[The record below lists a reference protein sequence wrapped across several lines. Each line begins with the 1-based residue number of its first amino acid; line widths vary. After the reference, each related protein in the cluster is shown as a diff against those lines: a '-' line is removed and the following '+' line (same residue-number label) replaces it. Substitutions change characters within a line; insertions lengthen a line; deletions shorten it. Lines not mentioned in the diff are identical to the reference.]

1 MNTNEKEPSKRLN
14 PLVSFGVFLIVFL
27 IRQIPVIEDYYTHR
41 PVLWYDPNV
50 AETGN
55 YLSTEENFY
64 VSDDNQTHM
73 GDRYLLSCKL
83 SHKPEETKNGYTYGF
98 VDDVCHD
105 ERQFMLISDEQL
117 PTGKYL
123 QLDGLVSGYYYV
135 KYKTNGGQSGR
146 YFTVLKVTA
155 IKKTGGK
162 RIDYA
167 APLERT
173 EEPNCSVSQDGIT
186 FSLDKIEYRGPIS
199 RVFITLK
206 TPVDRYLYQY
216 DLNFKS
222 EGQQLSG
229 TFSVGYYIPPYEIS
243 SYCSA
248 EDTVFLPTEAEPDS
262 VYHGIMVIKTPDPG
276 EAIYAN
282 YKYYAYTK
290 EEGLPHNISDK
301 VSLLQLMY
309 QPEIP
314 AGE

>member
-1 MNTNEKEPSKRLN
+1 MNTTEKEPSKYLK
-14 PLVSFGVFLIVFL
+14 PLVSIAVFLIIKL
-27 IRQIPVIEDYYTHR
+27 ITTGADNNKYKPE
-41 PVLWYDPNV
+41 LWYDPNV

-64 VSDDNQTHM
+64 VTDEDQTHM

-105 ERQFMLISDEQL
+105 NRQFMLISDELL
-117 PTGKYL
+117 PTGEYL

-135 KYKTNGGQSGR
+135 KYKTKGGKSGR
-146 YFTVLKVTA
+146 YYTVLKVTD
-155 IKKTGGK
+155 IKETFEK
-162 RIDYA
+162 RLDA
-167 APLERT
+167 ATPIERT

-222 EGQQLSG
+222 GGQQLSG

-248 EDTVFLPTEAEPDS
+248 EDTVFLPIKAEPDS

-282 YKYYAYTK
+282 YEYYPYTK

>member
-1 MNTNEKEPSKRLN
+1 MNTNEKEPSKYLK
-14 PLVSFGVFLIVFL
+14 PLVSIAVFLIIKL
-27 IRQIPVIEDYYTHR
+27 ITTGADNNKYKPE
-41 PVLWYDPNV
+41 LWYDPNV

-64 VSDDNQTHM
+64 VTDEDQTHM

-83 SHKPEETKNGYTYGF
+83 SHKPEKTKNGYTYGF

-105 ERQFMLISDEQL
+105 NRQFMLISDEQL

-135 KYKTNGGQSGR
+135 KYKTKGGKSGR
-146 YFTVLKVTA
+146 YYTVLKVTD
-155 IKKTGGK
+155 IKETFEK
-162 RIDYA
+162 RLDA
-167 APLERT
+167 ATPIERT

-222 EGQQLSG
+222 GGQQLSG

-248 EDTVFLPTEAEPDS
+248 EDTVFLPIKAEPDS

-282 YKYYAYTK
+282 YEYYPYTK

>member
-1 MNTNEKEPSKRLN
+1 MNTNEKELSKYLK
-14 PLVSFGVFLIVFL
+14 PLVSIAVFLIIKL
-27 IRQIPVIEDYYTHR
+27 ITTGADNNKYKPE
-41 PVLWYDPNV
+41 LWYDPNV

-64 VSDDNQTHM
+64 VTDEDQTHM

-83 SHKPEETKNGYTYGF
+83 SHKPEETKNGYIYSL
-98 VDDVCHD
+98 VDDVRHNN
-105 ERQFMLISDEQL
+105 RQFMLISDELL
-117 PTGKYL
+117 PTGEYL

-135 KYKTNGGQSGR
+135 KYKTKGGKSGR
-146 YFTVLKVTA
+146 YYTVLKVTD
-155 IKKTGGK
+155 IKETFEK
-162 RIDYA
+162 RLDA
-167 APLERT
+167 ATPIERT

-222 EGQQLSG
+222 GGQQLSG

-248 EDTVFLPTEAEPDS
+248 EDTVFLPIKAEPDS

-282 YKYYAYTK
+282 YEYYPYTK

>member
-1 MNTNEKEPSKRLN
+1 MNTNEKEPSKYLK
-14 PLVSFGVFLIVFL
+14 PLVSIAVFLIIKL
-27 IRQIPVIEDYYTHR
+27 ITTGADNNKYKPE
-41 PVLWYDPNV
+41 LWYDPNV

-64 VSDDNQTHM
+64 VTDEDQTHM

-105 ERQFMLISDEQL
+105 NRQFMLISDEQL

-135 KYKTNGGQSGR
+135 KYKTKGGKSGR
-146 YFTVLKVTA
+146 YYTVLKVTD
-155 IKKTGGK
+155 IKEKNKK
-162 RIDYA
+162 RLDA
-167 APLERT
+167 ATPIERT

-222 EGQQLSG
+222 GGQQLSG

-248 EDTVFLPTEAEPDS
+248 EDTVFLPIKAEPDS

-282 YKYYAYTK
+282 YEYYPYTK

>member
-1 MNTNEKEPSKRLN
+1 MNTNEKEPSKRLK
-14 PLVSFGVFLIVFL
+14 PLVSFGAFLIVFL
-27 IRQIPVIEDYYTHR
+27 IRNIPVIEDYYTHR
-41 PVLWYDPNV
+41 PELRYDPNV

-55 YLSTEENFY
+55 YVSTEEYFD
-64 VSDDNQTHM
+64 VTEKDQTHM
-73 GDRYLLSCKL
+73 GDRYLLSCEPL
-83 SHKPEETKNGYTYGF
+83 HTPEETKNGYIYSL
-98 VDDVCHD
+98 VDDVRHNN
-105 ERQFMLISDEQL
+105 RQFMLISDELL
-117 PTGKYL
+117 PTGEYL
-123 QLDGLVSGYYYV
+123 QLDCLISGYYYV
-135 KYKTNGGQSGR
+135 KHETKGGKSGR
-146 YFTVLKVTA
+146 YYTVLKVTD
-155 IKKTGGK
+155 IKETFEK
-162 RIDYA
+162 RLDA
-167 APLERT
+167 ATPIERT

-222 EGQQLSG
+222 GGQQLSG

-248 EDTVFLPTEAEPDS
+248 EDTVFLPIKAEPDS

-282 YKYYAYTK
+282 YEYYPYTK

>member
-1 MNTNEKEPSKRLN
+1 MNTNEKEPSKYLK
-14 PLVSFGVFLIVFL
+14 PLVSIAVFLIIKL
-27 IRQIPVIEDYYTHR
+27 ITTGADNNKYKPE
-41 PVLWYDPNV
+41 LWYDPNV

-64 VSDDNQTHM
+64 VTDEDQTHM

-105 ERQFMLISDEQL
+105 NRQFMLISDEQL

-135 KYKTNGGQSGR
+135 KYKTKGGKSGR
-146 YFTVLKVTA
+146 YYTVLKVTD
-155 IKKTGGK
+155 IKETFEK
-162 RIDYA
+162 RLDA
-167 APLERT
+167 ATPIERT

-222 EGQQLSG
+222 GGQQLSG

-248 EDTVFLPTEAEPDS
+248 EDTVFLPIKAEPDS

-282 YKYYAYTK
+282 YEYYPYTK

>member
-1 MNTNEKEPSKRLN
+1 MNTTEKEPSKYLK
-14 PLVSFGVFLIVFL
+14 PLVSIAVFLIIKL
-27 IRQIPVIEDYYTHR
+27 ITTGADNNKYKPE
-41 PVLWYDPNV
+41 LWYDPNV

-64 VSDDNQTHM
+64 VTDEDQTHM

-105 ERQFMLISDEQL
+105 NRQFMLISDELL
-117 PTGKYL
+117 PTGEYL

-135 KYKTNGGQSGR
+135 KYKTKGGKSGR
-146 YFTVLKVTA
+146 YYTVLKVTD
-155 IKKTGGK
+155 IKETFEK
-162 RIDYA
+162 RLDA
-167 APLERT
+167 ATPIERT

-216 DLNFKS
+216 DLYFKS
-222 EGQQLSG
+222 GGQQLSG

-248 EDTVFLPTEAEPDS
+248 EDTVFLPIKAEPDS

-282 YKYYAYTK
+282 YEYYPYTK

>member
-1 MNTNEKEPSKRLN
+1 MNTNEKEPSKYLK
-14 PLVSFGVFLIVFL
+14 PLVSIAVFLIIKL
-27 IRQIPVIEDYYTHR
+27 ITTGADNNKYKPE
-41 PVLWYDPNV
+41 LWYDPNV

-64 VSDDNQTHM
+64 VTDEDQTHM

-105 ERQFMLISDEQL
+105 NRQFMLISDEQL

-135 KYKTNGGQSGR
+135 KYKTKGGKSGR
-146 YFTVLKVTA
+146 YYTVLKVTD
-155 IKKTGGK
+155 IKETFEK
-162 RIDYA
+162 RLDA
-167 APLERT
+167 ATPIERT

-222 EGQQLSG
+222 GGQQLSG

-248 EDTVFLPTEAEPDS
+248 EDTVFLPIKAEPDS

-282 YKYYAYTK
+282 YKYYAHTT
-290 EEGLPHNISDK
+290 DK

>member
-1 MNTNEKEPSKRLN
+1 MNTNEKQTSEYLN
-14 PLVSFGVFLIVFL
+14 LLVSFGVFLIVFL
-27 IRQIPVIEDYYTHR
+27 ICKKTVIEDYYTHR
-41 PVLWYDPNV
+41 PELWYDPNV

-55 YLSTEENFY
+55 YLSTEENFS
-64 VSDDNQTHM
+64 VSDENQTHM

-105 ERQFMLISDEQL
+105 DRQFMLISDEQL

-135 KYKTNGGQSGR
+135 KYKTNGGISGR

-216 DLNFKS
+216 DLYFKS
-222 EGQQLSG
+222 GGQQLSG

-248 EDTVFLPTEAEPDS
+248 EDTVFLPIEAEPDS
-262 VYHGIMVIKTPDPG
+262 VNHGIMVIKTPDPG

>member
-1 MNTNEKEPSKRLN
+1 MNTNKKETSNYLKRLAY
-14 PLVSFGVFLIVFL
+14 LGALLFIFIVP
-27 IRQIPVIEDYYTHR
+27 RVTDYFSHK
-41 PVLWYDPNV
+41 PKLWYDPNV

-64 VSDDNQTHM
+64 VTDEDQTHM

-83 SHKPEETKNGYTYGF
+83 SNKPEETKNGYTYGF
-98 VDDVCHD
+98 VDDICHD
-105 ERQFMLISDEQL
+105 NRQFMLISDEQL
-117 PTGKYL
+117 PRGEYL

-135 KYKTNGGQSGR
+135 KYKTKGGKSGR
-146 YFTVLKVTA
+146 YYTVLKVTD
-155 IKKTGGK
+155 IKETFEK
-162 RIDYA
+162 RLDA
-167 APLERT
+167 ATPIERT

-216 DLNFKS
+216 DLYFES
-222 EGQQLSG
+222 GGQQLSG
-229 TFSVGYYIPPYEIS
+229 TFSVGHYIPPYEIS

-248 EDTVFLPTEAEPDS
+248 EDTVFLPIKAEPDS

-282 YKYYAYTK
+282 YKYYAHTT
-290 EEGLPHNISDK
+290 DK

>member
-1 MNTNEKEPSKRLN
+1 MNTTEKEPSKYLK
-14 PLVSFGVFLIVFL
+14 PLVSIAVFLIIKL
-27 IRQIPVIEDYYTHR
+27 ITTGADNNKYKPE
-41 PVLWYDPNV
+41 LWYDPNV

-64 VSDDNQTHM
+64 VTDEDQTHM

-105 ERQFMLISDEQL
+105 NRQFMLISDEQL

-135 KYKTNGGQSGR
+135 KYKTKGGKSGR
-146 YFTVLKVTA
+146 YYTVLKVTD
-155 IKKTGGK
+155 IKETFEK
-162 RIDYA
+162 RLDA
-167 APLERT
+167 ATPIERT

-222 EGQQLSG
+222 GGQQLSG

-248 EDTVFLPTEAEPDS
+248 EDTVFLPIKAEPDS

-282 YKYYAYTK
+282 YEYYPYTK

>member
-1 MNTNEKEPSKRLN
+1 MNTNEKEANNYLKAFACATVTLII
-14 PLVSFGVFLIVFL
+14 FLIIAVSEYNKYKPEL
-27 IRQIPVIEDYYTHR
+27 R
-41 PVLWYDPNV
+41 YDPNV

-55 YLSTEENFY
+55 YVSTEEYFD
-64 VSDDNQTHM
+64 VTEKDQTHM
-73 GDRYLLSCKL
+73 GDRYLLSCEPL
-83 SHKPEETKNGYTYGF
+83 HTPEETKNGYIYSL
-98 VDDVCHD
+98 VDDVRHNN
-105 ERQFMLISDEQL
+105 RQFMLISDEQL
-117 PTGKYL
+117 PRGEYL

-135 KYKTNGGQSGR
+135 KYKTKGGKSGR
-146 YFTVLKVTA
+146 YYTVLKVTD
-155 IKKTGGK
+155 IKETFEK
-162 RIDYA
+162 RLDA
-167 APLERT
+167 ATPIERT

-216 DLNFKS
+216 DLYFKS
-222 EGQQLSG
+222 GGQQLSG
-229 TFSVGYYIPPYEIS
+229 TFSVGHYIPPYEIS

-248 EDTVFLPTEAEPDS
+248 EDTVFLPIKAEPDS

-282 YKYYAYTK
+282 YKYYAHTT
-290 EEGLPHNISDK
+290 DK